1 MGGRFKEQLKWE
13 LEDPYVALIFV
24 FSFLLLAVTFYT
36 NLFDI
41 DTNVMT
47 MGGWER
53 PGSTRPLGLPC
64 FFRDSPISPQR
75 SLPLLGF
82 SSHPW
87 PSDTTGTRGVAKSV
101 YSLPP
106 LRNYEV
112 VLAKFIAVF
121 VVLFLSAF
129 SAALVAYLYS
139 YGDSPTMIK
148 EGMLGQ
154 RYLLI
159 HILYWLEAALYVS
172 SLSSMIA
179 VLSPPGTFAAI
190 LGGITVMYVPEILG
204 WDFLLPEF

>member
-1 MGGRFKEQLKWE
+1 MLFPGLSDKST
-13 LEDPYVALIFV
+13 AIFAITGV
-24 FSFLLLAVTFYT
+24 LLTSLAIRY
-36 NLFDI
+36 DR
-41 DTNVMT
+41 DT
-47 MGGWER
+47 
-53 PGSTRPLGLPC
+53 
-64 FFRDSPISPQR
+64 
-75 SLPLLGF
+75 
-82 SSHPW
+82 
-87 PSDTTGTRGVAKSV
+87 GVAKSV
-101 YSLPP
+101 YSLP
-106 LRNYEV
+106 LRNYKV

-179 VLSPPGTFAAI
+179 VLSPGTFAAI

-204 WDFLLPEF
+204 WDFLPPRILNDGLIKAHAVFWDPWEKLGIFFNTTFYPCLLLPLVVLSLTLVLSEWRDVS